1 MEVPGATAHFIFSG
15 TFWNTA
21 SSPFSRQNII
31 DAIKVMFNSKFFDY
45 LIQYGLTRPKLG
57 NIVTNTTYTLPNSF
71 NTSNLVDLIV
81 DSMNHQQVPF
91 SSTTVRHM
99 YMVITPPGKSDPAAP
114 TAAGYHF
121 AAIQD
126 PIEYTVVVANTFYFT
141 NFDLMT
147 ITISH
152 EIVEM
157 MTDPLPDPTHRGI
170 VGDPNKVDDP
180 DYNEISDI
188 CDTQEGPRIN
198 NIEVEPYYSNQ
209 DGGCV
214 VPTTDPS
221 WVSCH
226 EHAIWNLVTQ
236 TCDADPNYNPDFDGG
251 IPDWDDIGD
260 GGGFDPGTGGG
271 GGSGGFGGD
280 IWEKA
285 YTGGLGHLAGSIQA
299 KVAANGSMTGYVWG
313 NITGVSGD
321 SLATYAG
328 TFTGTTTS
336 GISGSVSGNVVG
348 TGTGTGNA
356 SNGNKTGEFTCDVT
370 GTVVGIDSGSGVGNI
385 TGKTT
390 GSFTAL
396 NVVEVSDPGT
406 GTGGGTGSGGTG
418 GTGGGGTGSGDGS
431 GGTGS
436 GTGTPTPDPTTA
448 SPTYVESTLQ
458 LLWAIDSMEGDPCSI
473 NSPTEDTA
481 LQEIFN
487 APPDNLYAETLNYRR
502 VGIYVNKISSVFVGR
517 KIRNVKVVM
526 QRVGAQP
533 MQGLVFCRI
542 RAANR
547 TIVEEFPDTVDSSL
561 ISLTDV
567 TYEFTHPSPQRTI
580 ERGDFIYIEYPSG
593 GDASN
598 YLRIKLCDTDKA
610 DGEASILVTFDGV
623 NEVINIDKD
632 AGFIVSV

>member
-1 MEVPGATAHFIFSG
+1 M
-15 TFWNTA
+15 
-21 SSPFSRQNII
+21 
-31 DAIKVMFNSKFFDY
+31 
-45 LIQYGLTRPKLG
+45 
-57 NIVTNTTYTLPNSF
+57 
-71 NTSNLVDLIV
+71 
-81 DSMNHQQVPF
+81 
-91 SSTTVRHM
+91 
-99 YMVITPPGKSDPAAP
+99 
-114 TAAGYHF
+114 
-121 AAIQD
+121 
-126 PIEYTVVVANTFYFT
+126 
-141 NFDLMT
+141 
-147 ITISH
+147 
-152 EIVEM
+152 
-157 MTDPLPDPTHRGI
+157 
-170 VGDPNKVDDP
+170 
-180 DYNEISDI
+180 
-188 CDTQEGPRIN
+188 
-198 NIEVEPYYSNQ
+198 
-209 DGGCV
+209 
-214 VPTTDPS
+214 PTTNPP

-226 EHAIWNLVTQ
+226 EHAIWNTVTQ
-236 TCDADPNYNPDFDGG
+236 TCDADPNYNPDVDGG

-260 GGGFDPGTGGG
+260 GGGFDPGTGTGG
-271 GGSGGFGGD
+271 GGGGLFGGD
-280 IWEKA
+280 VWDKA

-328 TFTGTTTS
+328 TFTGTTES

-436 GTGTPTPDPTTA
+436 GTGTPTPDPATS

-487 APPDNLYAETLNYRR
+487 AAPDNLYAETLNYRK
-502 VGIYVNKISSVFVGR
+502 VGIYVNKINSVFVGR
-517 KIRNVKVVM
+517 KIRNVKCII
-526 QRVGAQP
+526 QRVGTQP
-533 MQGLVFCRI
+533 LAGLVFCRI

-547 TIVEEFPDTVDSSL
+547 TIVEEFPDTLDSSL
-561 ISLTDV
+561 ITSTDV

-610 DGEASILVTFDGV
+610 DGEASCLVTFDGV

-632 AGFIVSV
+632 AGYIVSV